1 MGLFIFQVSWKSC
14 QNQAH
19 DFEKQFFSKSLFTA
33 SFFLLCF
40 FPSRCFDGISL
51 SLELIPSSRWMLDR
65 GQFSDLKSRY
75 TWSESWIVQCRSLGL
90 KLKDIFAKINF
101 ELGYE
106 LFFELFKFAHKLL
119 LLNFN
124 EFISKEMN
132 LYRDSMV
139 GSVIQA
145 NGMVDFED
153 GLRTGIL
160 PRGCWGTYGSR
171 I

>member
-1 MGLFIFQVSWKSC
+1 M
-14 QNQAH
+14 
-19 DFEKQFFSKSLFTA
+19 
-33 SFFLLCF
+33 
-40 FPSRCFDGISL
+40 
-51 SLELIPSSRWMLDR
+51 
-65 GQFSDLKSRY
+65 
-75 TWSESWIVQCRSLGL
+75 QCRSLGL

-153 GLRTGIL
+153 SLRMGVLSI
-160 PRGCWGTYGSR
+160 GCWCPIQGSISKLPEGAGWFWVCCGCHKDPISDKIPTYLVPHFGDTKLQLLCGGM
-171 I
+171 IKMA